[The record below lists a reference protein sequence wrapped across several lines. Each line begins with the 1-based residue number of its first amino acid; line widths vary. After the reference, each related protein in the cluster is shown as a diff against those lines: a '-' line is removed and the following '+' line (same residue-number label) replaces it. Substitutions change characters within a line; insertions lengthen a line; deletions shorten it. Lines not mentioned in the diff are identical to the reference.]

1 MSASLERRQFI
12 KLASLLTGG
21 ASAVTTALAPALAQA
36 TTAAAKTAAGTGSV
50 APGDTPLHWLEGAPA
65 SFGGATWGV
74 PWPQGHIPKD
84 AEFELRTIGT
94 AGTAAGAQPV
104 QSWPLAYWPDGS
116 LKWSAHALPPD
127 AAGAA
132 PQAGYS
138 LQPLLDDGGKARK
151 PQAAGAPLA
160 KDGGNAIEI
169 DTGVLQCSLP
179 RSGAVLVTSM
189 QRNGKQLL
197 RDGRLVLLVDGALDD
212 ETRGATRR
220 AYDGAVDKVTLEQN
234 GAQRAVVRIDGSHRH
249 ADGATLLPFV
259 VRLYFYK
266 NSDAVRLV
274 HTLVYDAD
282 PAKAYIRG
290 VGLRFGVPL
299 AAELYDR
306 HVRFVGDNGGVFAE
320 AVKGLTGLRRDAGA
334 AVYDAQLNGRAVPL
348 AQMGAQ
354 VKKGLQYIP
363 AFGSYSLLQSH
374 ADGFSISKRTSAGH
388 GWLHAASGAR
398 ASGTAYVGA
407 PDGGV
412 AFGVRNFWQSYP
424 GQIDIHGAETSQA
437 TVTMW
442 LWAPNAPAMDLR
454 FYHDGM
460 GEDTHEKQ
468 RDALDITYEDYEPG
482 FGTPLGVAR
491 TSELQWQLLGATPS
505 AEDLVTIS
513 RRIQSPPQLITSP
526 ERIYQAGVFSD
537 YWSPAAAQPNAAQ
550 SKLAKQ
556 LAWSFDFYRN
566 QVEDRKW
573 YGFWDYGDVM
583 HTYDNQRHV
592 WRYDVGGYAW
602 DNSELSTDIWLW
614 HYFLHTGRAD
624 VFRMAEAMTRHTG
637 EVDVHH
643 IGPFAPLGSRHNVQ
657 HWGDSAKQL
666 RISTVINRRFMY
678 YLTADERIGD
688 LMTAQ
693 IDAVNRLQTVI
704 PGRKIGQVAP
714 AVDPEHHASV
724 SFGTDWGAIAGA
736 WFTAWERSGQP
747 EIRDKLLRSMASI
760 AAQPEGFLAGGGTMN
775 LRTGAFIVEKERKIN
790 VSHLSAVFGLP
801 EICSELIRTVPQ
813 PAFRDAWLRYCR
825 LYNATEVQQKAE
837 LGQSLGKLNLGQG
850 HARLLGYAAVQW
862 QDSAVLKRAWAQF
875 YEGKAGLVD
884 KDLVSRRIKPPLVL
898 REIEE
903 APAISTNAIAQ
914 WALGAMGMMAL
925 DATPV
930 TVVSDDFQ
938 RFDPRVWAVEAEA
951 GNGEQAAQAAQ
962 RALVLDAERG
972 LTVWLRQQLLGHYE
986 ISFTRTVLAEG
997 KPHERLSDL
1006 NFFWEAQLG
1015 AQPFTRSGKLEEY
1028 DKVPMFYAGIGGNTN
1043 TTTRF
1048 RTYDGSGE
1056 RKLLQEYLGQDYL
1069 LEANHPYRIRIV
1081 VDGKGTRLYV
1091 DDREYFSAPGPQLGG
1106 GYFGLRTT
1114 QSRQKVENFVV
1125 RRIA

>member
-1 MSASLERRQFI
+1 MSASFERRQFI

-21 ASAVTTALAPALAQA
+21 AAALTQASNVVAAAAPA
-36 TTAAAKTAAGTGSV
+36 TV
-50 APGDTPLHWLEGAPA
+50 APSGRAGPPQLGETPLQWLEGQPA

-74 PWPQGHIPKD
+74 PWPQGRIPRD
-84 AEFELRTIGT
+84 AGFELRS
-94 AGTAAGAQPV
+94 AGGAGQPV

-127 AAGAA
+127 AKGGL

-138 LQPLLDDGGKARK
+138 LHPLVGDAAKAVK
-151 PQAAGAPLA
+151 PGAPLA
-160 KDGGNAIEI
+160 KESAGGIEI

-179 RSGAVLVTSM
+179 RSGKVLVTAMKRS
-189 QRNGKQLL
+189 GKQLL

-212 ETRGATRR
+212 ETRGASRR
-220 AYDGAVDKVTLEQN
+220 AYDGAIDKVTLEQN
-234 GAQRAVVRIDGSHRH
+234 GAQRVVVRIDGSHRH

-282 PAKAYIRG
+282 PAKSYIRG

-320 AVKGLTGLRRDAGA
+320 AVKGLTGLRRDSGA

-374 ADGFSISKRTSAGH
+374 SDGFSISKRTSAGH
-388 GWLHAASGAR
+388 GWIHAASGAR

-424 GQIDIHGAETSQA
+424 GQLDIQGAETAQA

-468 RDALDITYEDYEPG
+468 RDALDITYEDYEQS

-491 TSELQWQLLGATPS
+491 TSELQWQLLAATPS
-505 AEDLVTIS
+505 NEDLVSIS
-513 RRIQSPPQLITSP
+513 RRIQSPPLLVASS

-537 YWSPAAAQPNAAQ
+537 YWSPAVAQPNAAQ
-550 SKLAKQ
+550 AKLAKQ

-573 YGFWDYGDVM
+573 YGFWDFGDVM

-614 HYFLHTGRAD
+614 HYYLHTGRAD

-693 IDAVNRLQTVI
+693 TDAVNRLQTVI

-714 AVDPEHHASV
+714 TIDPENHASV

-775 LRTGAFIVEKERKIN
+775 LRTGAFIVEKERKIS

-825 LYNATEVQQKAE
+825 LYNATEAQQKAE

-862 QDSAVLKRAWAQF
+862 QDPALLKRAWAQF

-884 KDLVSRRIKPPLVL
+884 KDLVSRRVKPPLVL

-925 DATPV
+925 DAIGQ
-930 TVVSDDFQ
+930 TVVADDFQ
-938 RFDPRVWAVEAEA
+938 RFDPGAWAVEAEA
-951 GNGEQAAQAAQ
+951 GKPEQAAFASSG
-962 RALVLDAERG
+962 ALILDAERG
-972 LTVWLRQQLLGHYE
+972 LTVWLRKQLIGHYE

-1015 AQPFTRSGKLEEY
+1015 SDPFSRSGKLEDY

-1043 TTTRF
+1043 STSRF
-1048 RTYDGSGE
+1048 RTYDGTGE
-1056 RKLLQEYLGQDYL
+1056 RKLLQEYLAPEYL
-1069 LEANHPYRIRIV
+1069 LKANQPYRIRIV
-1081 VDGKGTRLYV
+1081 VDAKGTRLYV
-1091 DDREYFSAPGPQLGG
+1091 DDREWFSAPGPQAGG

-1114 QSRQKVENFVV
+1114 QSRQKVENFQV

>member
-1 MSASLERRQFI
+1 SNGS
-12 KLASLLTGG
+12 
-21 ASAVTTALAPALAQA
+21 
-36 TTAAAKTAAGTGSV
+36 GT
-50 APGDTPLHWLEGAPA
+50 
-65 SFGGATWGV
+65 
-74 PWPQGHIPKD
+74 
-84 AEFELRTIGT
+84 
-94 AGTAAGAQPV
+94 
-104 QSWPLAYWPDGS
+104 
-116 LKWSAHALPPD
+116 
-127 AAGAA
+127 
-132 PQAGYS
+132 
-138 LQPLLDDGGKARK
+138 
-151 PQAAGAPLA
+151 
-160 KDGGNAIEI
+160 IEI
-169 DTGVLQCSLP
+169 DTGVLQCTLP

-189 QRNGKQLL
+189 RRSGKPLL
-197 RDGRLVLLVDGALDD
+197 RDGRLVLLVDGAVDD
-212 ETRGATRR
+212 ETLGASRR
-220 AYDGAVDKVTLEQN
+220 AYDGAIGQVTLEQN
-234 GAQRAVVRIDGSHRH
+234 GPQRAVVRIEGSHRH

-259 VRLYFYK
+259 VRLYFYR

-282 PAKAYIRG
+282 PAKSFIRG

-299 AAELYDR
+299 TSELYDR
-306 HVRFVGDNGGVFAE
+306 HIRFVGENGGVFAE
-320 AVKGLTGLRRDAGA
+320 AVKGLTGLRRDAGQA
-334 AVYDAQLNGRAVPL
+334 AYDAQRAGRAVPL
-348 AQMGAQ
+348 AVLGAQ
-354 VKKGLQYIP
+354 VKQGLPYIP
-363 AFGSYSLLQSH
+363 AFGSYTLLQSH

-424 GQIDIHGAETSQA
+424 GQIDIGGAETALA

-460 GEDTHEKQ
+460 GEDTHAQQ
-468 RDALDITYEDYEPG
+468 RAALDITYEDYEPG

-491 TSELQWQLLGATPS
+491 TSELQWQLLAATPS
-505 AEDLVTIS
+505 AEALVDIS
-513 RRIQSPPQLITSP
+513 RRIQSPPQLIASP
-526 ERIYQAGVFSD
+526 ERIYRAGVFSD
-537 YWSPAAAQPNAAQ
+537 YWSPAADQGQQPGAQQA
-550 SKLAKQ
+550 KLERQ

-566 QVEDRKW
+566 QVEDRRW
-573 YGFWDYGDVM
+573 YGFWDFGDVM

-592 WRYDVGGYAW
+592 WRYDVGGFAW

-666 RISTVINRRFMY
+666 RISTVMNRRFMY

-693 IDAVNRLQTVI
+693 VDAVNRLQTVI
-704 PGRKIGQVAP
+704 PGRKIGQTAP
-714 AVDPEHHASV
+714 TVDPANHASV

-736 WFTAWERSGQP
+736 WFTAWERTGNAD
-747 EIRDKLLRSMASI
+747 IRDKLLRSMASI

-775 LRTGAFIVEKERKIN
+775 VRTGAFIVEQEKKLS

-825 LYNATEVQQKAE
+825 LYNATEAQQKAE
-837 LGQSLGKLNLGQG
+837 LGRSLGKLNLGQG

-862 QDSAVLKRAWAQF
+862 QDQAVLRRAWAQF

-884 KDLVSRRIKPPLVL
+884 RDLVSRRVKPPLVL
-898 REIEE
+898 REVEE

-914 WALGAMGMMAL
+914 WALGALGMMAL
-925 DATPV
+925 DASSR
-930 TVVSDDFQ
+930 TVFADDFQ
-938 RFDPRVWAVEAEA
+938 RFDPQSWAVEAEA
-951 GNGEQAAQAAQ
+951 GNASSAVVAAS
-962 RALVLDAERG
+962 RALVLDAQRG
-972 LTVWLRQQLLGHYE
+972 LTVWLRQPLIGHYE
-986 ISFTRTVLAEG
+986 ISFTRTVLADG
-997 KPHERLSDL
+997 QAHARLSDL

-1015 AQPFTRSGKLEEY
+1015 LDPFSRSGKLEDY
-1028 DKVPMFYAGIGGNTN
+1028 DRVPMFYAGVGGNGN

-1048 RTYDGSGE
+1048 RYYDGTGE
-1056 RKLLQEYLGQDYL
+1056 RKLLQEFLGQEHL
-1069 LEANHPYRIRIV
+1069 LRANHPYRIRIA
-1081 VDGKGTRLYV
+1081 VDARGTRLYV
-1091 DDREYFSAPGPQLGG
+1091 DDRELFAAPGPQAGG

-1114 QSRQKVENFVV
+1114 QSRQKVEDFAV

>member
-1 MSASLERRQFI
+1 MSASFERRQFI

-21 ASAVTTALAPALAQA
+21 AAALTQASGVVAATGTAPAPA
-36 TTAAAKTAAGTGSV
+36 TAGRAGS
-50 APGDTPLHWLEGAPA
+50 PQLGETPLQWLEGRPA
-65 SFGGATWGV
+65 SFAGATWGV
-74 PWPQGHIPKD
+74 PWPQGRVPRD
-84 AEFELRTIGT
+84 AGFELR
-94 AGTAAGAQPV
+94 GADGGSDARPV

-127 AAGAA
+127 AKGGL

-138 LQPLLDDGGKARK
+138 LHPLVGE
-151 PQAAGAPLA
+151 AASAAKQGAPLA
-160 KDGGNAIEI
+160 KDNGSAIEI

-179 RSGAVLVTSM
+179 RSGAVLVTAM
-189 QRNGKQLL
+189 KRGGKQLL

-212 ETRGATRR
+212 ETRGASRR
-220 AYDGAVDKVTLEQN
+220 AYDGAIDKVTLEQN
-234 GAQRAVVRIDGSHRH
+234 GAQRVVVRIDGSHRH

-259 VRLYFYK
+259 VRMYFYK

-282 PAKAYIRG
+282 PAKSYIRG

-306 HVRFVGDNGGVFAE
+306 HIRFVGDNGGVFAE
-320 AVKGLTGLRRDAGA
+320 AVKGLTGLRRDSGA
-334 AVYDAQLNGRAVPL
+334 AVHDAQLNGRAVPL
-348 AQMGAQ
+348 AQLGAQ

-374 ADGFSISKRTSAGH
+374 SDGFSISKRTSAGH
-388 GWLHAASGAR
+388 GWIHAASGAR

-424 GQIDIHGAETSQA
+424 GQIDIHGAETAQA

-468 RDALDITYEDYEPG
+468 RDALDITYEDYEQG

-491 TSELQWQLLGATPS
+491 TSELQWQLLAATPL
-505 AEDLVTIS
+505 ADDLVAIS
-513 RRIQSPPQLITSP
+513 RRIQSPPQLVTSS

-550 SKLAKQ
+550 AKLEKQ
-556 LAWSFDFYRN
+556 LAWGFDFYRN

-573 YGFWDYGDVM
+573 YGFWDFGDVM

-592 WRYDVGGYAW
+592 WRYDVGGFAW

-693 IDAVNRLQTVI
+693 TDAVNRLQTVI

-714 AVDPEHHASV
+714 TIDPENHASV

-825 LYNATEVQQKAE
+825 LYNATEAQQKAE

-862 QDSAVLKRAWAQF
+862 QDPAVLKRAWAQF

-884 KDLVSRRIKPPLVL
+884 KDLVSRRVKPPLVL
-898 REIEE
+898 REVEE
-903 APAISTNAIAQ
+903 APAISTNAMSQ

-925 DATPV
+925 DTIGQ
-930 TVVSDDFQ
+930 VVVADDFR
-938 RFDPRVWAVEAEA
+938 RFDPRAWAVEAEA
-951 GNGEQAAQAAQ
+951 GKPEQAAFASSG
-962 RALVLDAERG
+962 ALILDAERG
-972 LTVWLRQQLLGHYE
+972 LTVWLRQQLIGHYE

-1015 AQPFTRSGKLEEY
+1015 VNPFTHSGKLEDY

-1043 TTTRF
+1043 TTSRF
-1048 RTYDGSGE
+1048 RAYDGSGE
-1056 RKLLQEYLGQDYL
+1056 RKLLQEYLGADYL
-1069 LEANHPYRIRIV
+1069 LKANQPYRIRIV

-1091 DDREYFSAPGPQLGG
+1091 DDREWFNAPGPQAGG

-1114 QSRQKVENFVV
+1114 QSRQKVENFQV

>member
-1 MSASLERRQFI
+1 MSGTLERRQFI

-21 ASAVTTALAPALAQA
+21 ASALAQA
-36 TTAAAKTAAGTGSV
+36 TPVAAQAKAPAGGMAVTGTGIGT
-50 APGDTPLHWLEGAPA
+50 AGETPLYWLEGQPD
-65 SFGGATWGV
+65 SFAGATWGV
-74 PWPQGHIPKD
+74 PWPQGRIARD
-84 AEFELRTIGT
+84 T
-94 AGTAAGAQPV
+94 AFALHSGADNKGQPV
-104 QSWPLAYWPDGS
+104 QSWPLAYWPDGT
-116 LKWSAHALPPD
+116 LKWSAHALPPSAD
-127 AAGAA
+127 GAR
-132 PQAGYS
+132 PQAGYT
-138 LQPLLDDGGKARK
+138 LQPL
-151 PQAAGAPLA
+151 PEQAARSTPAGSLLA
-160 KDGGNAIEI
+160 KESASTIEI
-169 DTGVLQCSLP
+169 DTGVLQCTLP
-179 RSGAVLVTSM
+179 RSGAVLVSAM
-189 QRNGKQLL
+189 RRNGQQLL
-197 RDGRLVLLVDGALDD
+197 RDGRLVLLVDGAIDD
-212 ETRGATRR
+212 ETQGASRR
-220 AYDGAVDKVTLEQN
+220 AFDSAIDKVTLEQN
-234 GAQRAVVRIDGSHRH
+234 GPQRTVVRIEGSHRH
-249 ADGATLLPFV
+249 RHGDGARLLPFV

-266 NSDAVRLV
+266 NSDAVRLL

-282 PAKAYIRG
+282 PASAYIRG

-306 HVRFVGDNGGVFAE
+306 HIRFVGDNGGVFAE
-320 AVKGLTGLRRDAGA
+320 AVKGLTGLRRDAGQ
-334 AVYDAQLNGRAVPL
+334 AVYDAQLSGRAVPL
-348 AQMGAQ
+348 AQMSAQ
-354 VKKGLQYIP
+354 VKKGLPYIP
-363 AFGSYSLLQSH
+363 PFGSYSLLQSH

-388 GWLHAASGAR
+388 GWIKAASGAR
-398 ASGTAYVGA
+398 ASGTAYLGT
-407 PDGGV
+407 PTGGV

-424 GQIDIHGAETSQA
+424 GQIDISGAETALA

-442 LWAPNAPAMDLR
+442 LWAPQAPAMDLR

-491 TSELQWQLLGATPS
+491 TSELQWQLLPATPS
-505 AEDLVTIS
+505 NEQLVAIS
-513 RRIQSPPQLITSP
+513 RRIQSPPQLITP
-526 ERIYQAGVFSD
+526 VGRIYQAGVFSD
-537 YWSPAAAQPNAAQ
+537 YWSPAPAQPNAEQ
-550 SKLAKQ
+550 TKLAKQ

-566 QVEDRKW
+566 QVEYRKW

-643 IGPFAPLGSRHNVQ
+643 IGPFSPLGSRHNVQ

-714 AVDPEHHASV
+714 TVDPENHASV

-736 WFTAWERSGQP
+736 WFTAWERSGQH

-775 LRTGAFIVEKERKIN
+775 LRTGAFIVEKEKKIN

-801 EICSELIRTVPQ
+801 EICSELIRNVPQ

-825 LYNATEVQQKAE
+825 LYNATEAQQKAE

-862 QDSAVLKRAWAQF
+862 QDRALLKRAWAQF
-875 YEGKAGLVD
+875 YEGKAGLLD
-884 KDLVSRRIKPPLVL
+884 KDLVARRVSPPLVL

-914 WALGAMGMMAL
+914 WGLGALGMMAL
-925 DATPV
+925 DASSA
-930 TVVSDDFQ
+930 TVFRDDFE
-938 RFDPRVWAVEAEA
+938 RFDPRWWAVEAEA
-951 GNGEQAAQAAQ
+951 GNTAQAAQ
-962 RALVLDAERG
+962 VAAGALVLDAERG
-972 LTVWLRQQLLGHYE
+972 LTVWLRKQLVGHYE

-997 KPHERLSDL
+997 KAHERLSDL
-1006 NFFWEAQLG
+1006 NFFWEAQLNAAPG
-1015 AQPFTRSGKLEEY
+1015 ASPSSRSGKLEEY
-1028 DKVPMFYAGIGGNTN
+1028 DRVPMFYAGVGGNTN

-1048 RTYDGSGE
+1048 RYYDGSGE
-1056 RKLLQEYLGQDYL
+1056 RKLLQEYLAKDYL
-1069 LEANHPYRIRIV
+1069 LKANHPYRIRIV
-1081 VDGKGTRLYV
+1081 VDAKGTRLYV
-1091 DDREYFSAPGPQLGG
+1091 DDREYFSAPGPQAGG

-1125 RRIA
+1125 RRLG